1 MRVEPFRSSAA
12 GRNRRRAHLALLAL
26 LTPLVVITLPVS
38 PAVAAGAAPTVALVG
53 PADAASGIAS
63 PTSLQV
69 RLRRNDDV
77 QLEVTFHAQARVAG
91 APNPSAPFTFALI
104 PDTQNYVSTGGLAP
118 TMGVQTQ
125 WIADHRTDLNLAFV
139 THLGDIVGLQDSAVQ
154 WQRASQYMAT
164 LDTAGV
170 PNTVLPGNHDMNLTT
185 GEAAL
190 YKQYFPPSRYSAAA
204 WNSPTATLRRLP
216 RAEPVRPGPHRP
228 PEHGQLRTV
237 QCRRDGFPADQ
248 HRVQRARLR
257 RRLG

>member
-1 MRVEPFRSSAA
+1 MDAWWAPRPITVSH
-12 GRNRRRAHLALLAL
+12 RRRRVRVALLAVS
-26 LTPLVVITLPVS
+26 TAVTMVLV
-38 PAVAAGAAPTVALVG
+38 PAAPASGAGAAPTVALVG

-69 RLRRNDDV
+69 RPTDIDDANV
-77 QLEVTFHAQARVAG
+77 EVTFHAQARAAG
-91 APNPSAPFTFALI
+91 APNPSGPFTFALI
-104 PDTQNYVSTGGLAP
+104 PDTQNYVSTGVLAP

-204 WNSPTATLRRLP
+204 WNLSLI
-216 RAEPVRPGPHRP
+216 HI
-228 PEHGQLRTV
+228 
-237 QCRRDGFPADQ
+237 
-248 HRVQRARLR
+248 
-257 RRLG
+257 